1 MNRTP
6 LLAGALSCLMLI
18 VGCAS
23 AGPRTVTAPDAPRA
37 LEESQSPVQVSWT
50 DPAQFTE
57 IRSSPNRFEAQSGN
71 WVFQLATYLR
81 TSASRRLPP
90 GQTLEVQITD
100 IKRAGDFEPQ
110 NGPRGNDVRI
120 MRNIYPPR
128 ITLTFTLRDAGGAV
142 LQQGEEK
149 LIDMNYLGNT
159 GLLSNND
166 PLRYEKRML
175 DDWLRRLL
183 PPASTRR

>member
-1 MNRTP
+1 
-6 LLAGALSCLMLI
+6 L

-23 AGPRTVTAPDAPRA
+23 AAPRTVTAPDAPRA
-37 LEESQSPVQVSWT
+37 LTGESPVQVTWT

-57 IRSSPNRFEAQSGN
+57 IRNSPNRFEAQSGN
-71 WVFQLATYLR
+71 WVYQLASYLR
-81 TSASRRLPP
+81 SSAAKRLAP
-90 GQTLEVQITD
+90 GQTLEVKITD

-110 NGPRGNDVRI
+110 HGPRTSDIRI

-128 ITLTFTLRDAGGAV
+128 ITLSFVLRDASGGV
-142 LQQGEEK
+142 IRESSEEK
-149 LIDMNYLGNT
+149 LIDMGYLSNT

-183 PPASTRR
+183 PSTAR

>member
-1 MNRTP
+1 MNRKP
-6 LLAGALSCLMLI
+6 LLAGALGCLLLL
-18 VGCAS
+18 VGSAS
-23 AGPRTVTAPDAPRA
+23 AAPRSVTDPKAPRA
-37 LEESQSPVQVSWT
+37 LTGESPVQVKWT

-57 IRSSPNRFEAQSGN
+57 IRSSTNRFEAQSGN
-71 WVFQLATYLR
+71 WVQQLADYLR
-81 TSASRRLPP
+81 SSASKRLPP
-90 GQTLEVQITD
+90 GQTLDVEITD
-100 IKRAGDFEPQ
+100 IKRAGEFEPQ

-128 ITLTFTLRDAGGAV
+128 MTLTFTLRDATGGV
-142 LQQGEEK
+142 VRQGEEK

-166 PLRYEKRML
+166 PLRYEKRMI

-183 PPASTRR
+183 PPTRR

>member
-1 MNRTP
+1 MNRKP
-6 LLAGALSCLMLI
+6 LLAGALGCLLLLA
-18 VGCAS
+18 GSAS
-23 AGPRTVTAPDAPRA
+23 AAPRTVTDPKAPRA
-37 LEESQSPVQVSWT
+37 LTGESPVQVKWT

-57 IRSSPNRFEAQSGN
+57 IRSSTNRFEAQSGN
-71 WVFQLATYLR
+71 WVQQLADYLR
-81 TSASRRLPP
+81 SSASKRLPP
-90 GQTLEVQITD
+90 GQTLDVEITD
-100 IKRAGDFEPQ
+100 IKRAGEFEPQ

-128 ITLTFTLRDAGGAV
+128 MTLTFTLRDATGGV
-142 LQQGEEK
+142 VRQGEEE

-166 PLRYEKRML
+166 PLRYEKRMI

-183 PPASTRR
+183 PPTRR

>member
-1 MNRTP
+1 MNRKP

-37 LEESQSPVQVSWT
+37 LTGQSPVQVTWT

-57 IRSSPNRFEAQSGN
+57 IRSSSNRFEAQSGN

-81 TSASRRLPP
+81 SSASKRLAP
-90 GQTLEVQITD
+90 GQTLDVEITD

-110 NGPRGNDVRI
+110 NGPRGNDIRI

-128 ITLTFTLRDAGGAV
+128 ITLNFTLKDAHGAV

-149 LIDMNYLGNT
+149 LVDMGYLTNS

-166 PLRYEKRML
+166 PLRYEKRLL

-183 PPASTRR
+183 PSTTGRR

>member
-1 MNRTP
+1 MNRKP

-37 LEESQSPVQVSWT
+37 LTGQSPVQVKWT

-57 IRSSPNRFEAQSGN
+57 IRSSSNRFEAQSGN
-71 WVFQLATYLR
+71 WVFDLANYLR
-81 TSASRRLPP
+81 SSASKRLAP
-90 GQTLEVQITD
+90 GQTLDVEITD

-110 NGPRGNDVRI
+110 NGPRGNDIRI

-128 ITLTFTLRDAGGAV
+128 ITLNFTLKDAHGAV

-149 LIDMNYLGNT
+149 LVDMGYLTNT

-166 PLRYEKRML
+166 PLRFEKRLL

-183 PPASTRR
+183 PSTPGRR

>member
-1 MNRTP
+1 MNRNP

-23 AGPRTVTAPDAPRA
+23 AGPRSVTAPDAPRA
-37 LEESQSPVQVSWT
+37 LSVEGPVQVSWT

-71 WVFQLATYLR
+71 WVFQLASHLR
-81 TSASRRLPP
+81 SSASKRLAP

-110 NGPRGNDVRI
+110 NGPRGNDIRI
-120 MRNIYPPR
+120 MRDIYPPR
-128 ITLTFTLRDAGGAV
+128 MTLTFTLRDAQGGV

-149 LIDMNYLGNT
+149 LVDMGYLSNS

-166 PLRYEKRML
+166 PLRYEKYML
-175 DDWLRRLL
+175 DNWLRRLL
-183 PPASTRR
+183 PSPSSRR

>member
-1 MNRTP
+1 MNRKP

-37 LEESQSPVQVSWT
+37 LTGESPVQVKWT

-57 IRSSPNRFEAQSGN
+57 IRSSSNQFEARSGN
-71 WVFQLATYLR
+71 WVYQLADYLR
-81 TSASRRLPP
+81 TSASKRLAP
-90 GQTLEVQITD
+90 GQTLDVEITD

-110 NGPRGNDVRI
+110 NGPRGNDIRI

-128 ITLTFTLRDAGGAV
+128 ISLTFTLRDAQGAV

-149 LIDMNYLGNT
+149 LIDMGYLTNT

-166 PLRYEKRML
+166 PLRFEKRLL

-183 PPASTRR
+183 PSPSSRR

>member
-1 MNRTP
+1 MNRKP
-6 LLAGALSCLMLI
+6 LLAGALGCLMLL

-23 AGPRTVTAPDAPRA
+23 AAPRTVTAPDAPRA
-37 LEESQSPVQVSWT
+37 LTGESPVQVTWT

-57 IRSSPNRFEAQSGN
+57 IRSSSNRFEAQSGN
-71 WVFQLATYLR
+71 WVYELASYLR
-81 TSASRRLPP
+81 SSAAKRLAP

-110 NGPRGNDVRI
+110 HGPRTNNIRI
-120 MRNIYPPR
+120 MRDVYPPR
-128 ITLTFTLRDAGGAV
+128 ITLTFVLRDASGGV
-142 LQQGEEK
+142 INEGEQK
-149 LIDMNYLGNT
+149 LIDMNYLGNI
-159 GLLSNND
+159 GLRSDSD

-183 PPASTRR
+183 PSTAR